1 MKIVYVSKDEFLKI
15 IKAKLVPYD
24 KLDFVDNFFSYE
36 IWYNNFNDV
45 VLNTAIDSTEE
56 QYNYDIGIIN
66 SMTKDISAG
75 ILENHSTYIIYC
87 YGVDLKDI
95 LTDTT
100 IMTVR
105 KAFNNYIN
113 ERRKV
118 LVIR

>member
-1 MKIVYVSKDEFLKI
+1 MKLVYVNKEEFIKILKELLI
-15 IKAKLVPYD
+15 PYSE
-24 KLDFVDNFFSYE
+24 LDFEDNFFSYE

-45 VLNTAIDSTEE
+45 ILNTPIDSSEE
-56 QYNYDIGIIN
+56 QYNYDIEIIN
-66 SMTKDISAG
+66 SMSNNISAG

-95 LTDTT
+95 STDTT

-113 ERRKV
+113 ERRN
-118 LVIR
+118 

>member
-1 MKIVYVSKDEFLKI
+1 MKLVYVKKDEFIKLLKEQLI
-15 IKAKLVPYD
+15 PYNE
-24 KLDFVDNFFSYE
+24 LDIVYNFFSYE

-45 VLNTAIDSTEE
+45 ILNTPIDSTEE
-56 QYNYDIGIIN
+56 QYNYDIELIN
-66 SMTKDISAG
+66 SMSNNISAG

-95 LTDTT
+95 STDIT

-113 ERRKV
+113 ERRN
-118 LVIR
+118 